1 MTEYNW
7 DLQTFWMEAM
17 TRISSNTHEKLV
29 PPQLCLF
36 CVCSG
41 SFAVKSGCFFSLI
54 IYVQSKKRCFH
65 ETFETYHKSTWT
77 FLWYFTG
84 FTKLKLFP
92 FPSFCCDCLA
102 LRSAEGN
109 GNSPWRTFS
118 YSRQHYWPRR
128 SHSERRNLATKTS
141 KHIHDMRERKTVT
154 VMSQR
159 ASVADSLPGGH
170 VTSRQH
176 DGALQLNNPQ
186 HRDIMSE
193 HSRGK

>member
-109 GNSPWRTFS
+109 GNTVPDARSPTADNITDPAGPTVSDATSPLKHRNISTTCEREKQWQWCHKGLQWQIHS
-118 YSRQHYWPRR
+118 PVVMWP
-128 SHSERRNLATKTS
+128 LASTMVRCSSTTLS
-141 KHIHDMRERKTVT
+141 TAT
-154 VMSQR
+154 
-159 ASVADSLPGGH
+159 
-170 VTSRQH
+170 
-176 DGALQLNNPQ
+176 
-186 HRDIMSE
+186 
-193 HSRGK
+193 